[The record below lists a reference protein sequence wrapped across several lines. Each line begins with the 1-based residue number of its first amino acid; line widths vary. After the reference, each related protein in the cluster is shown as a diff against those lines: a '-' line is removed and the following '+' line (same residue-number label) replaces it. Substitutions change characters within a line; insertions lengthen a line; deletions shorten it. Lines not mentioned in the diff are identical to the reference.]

1 MQVKDIIERASLLY
15 NDVDYARVS
24 EHQYLQFLD
33 DAIVQ
38 VIMARPDA
46 HTMTR
51 MVELRQGPRQT
62 LPDEAYSLI
71 DIPYNVVATT
81 NGVGYTYSSPIR
93 KVEQNDLDSYGNWAA
108 QEPSSEIMEFC
119 YDAKTPRSFMVN
131 PPAVAGTTVEMQFS
145 YEPESYASYTKS
157 FVEVMEYDLPLP
169 SIYRSALVDYML
181 YLLYSTD
188 STSSTDRAIAA
199 AYESSFLKQLAT
211 QGQSAEVV
219 APRTNPVQKA
229 VMA

>member
-15 NDVDYARVS
+15 NDVDFARVS
-24 EHQYLQFLD
+24 ERQYLQFLD

-38 VIMARPDA
+38 VILARPDA
-46 HTMTR
+46 HAMTR

-71 DIPYNVVATT
+71 DIPYNVTATSD
-81 NGVGYTYSSPIR
+81 VEYTYGAPIR
-93 KVEQNDLDSYGNWAA
+93 KVEQNDLDSYGSWVA
-108 QEPSSEIMEFC
+108 QEPAPEILEFC
-119 YDAKTPRSFMVN
+119 YDSKTPRSFMVN
-131 PPAVAGTTVEMQFS
+131 PPAAEGTTVEMQFS
-145 YEPESYASYTKS
+145 YEPESYADSDEA
-157 FVEVMEYDLPLP
+157 FVEVMEYEIPLL

-181 YLLYSTD
+181 YLLYSSD
-188 STSSTDRAIAA
+188 STSATDRAVAA
-199 AYESSFLKQLAT
+199 AYESSFLKQLAV

-219 APRTNPVQKA
+219 APRTNPMQKA